1 MNRMKDEKDN
11 IHETKIH
18 GRIDF
23 PYIVYLGKIPD
34 FLKSFPLHWHE
45 EFEIIMIKSGTGN
58 FRILTE
64 NYTCNAGDILVIPPN
79 LVHAIHQKDSEIME
93 YFNILFKFQL
103 LEPDEN
109 STTYQKYFAKF
120 LQNNFFTVHLRYG
133 TELNSKIRSEI
144 EYLIDNRHEK
154 YETQEL
160 MIKSKLFKIIH
171 YLQAIVSPLPAESK
185 KNVSQISRL
194 KPLLKYTS
202 ENFSKDISINQA
214 AEICNLS
221 PSHFMKFFKKM
232 TGITFVNYLNLLRL
246 EKAQVLLKSTDLTV
260 SEVAEQVGFH
270 NFSYFIRSFHSQY
283 GTTPGRIQNKSNI
296 IIRETT
302 APRMEGCT

>member
-103 LEPDEN
+103 LEPDEK

-120 LQNNFFTVHLRYG
+120 LQNNFFT
-133 TELNSKIRSEI
+133 
-144 EYLIDNRHEK
+144 
-154 YETQEL
+154 
-160 MIKSKLFKIIH
+160 F
-171 YLQAIVSPLPAESK
+171 
-185 KNVSQISRL
+185 
-194 KPLLKYTS
+194 
-202 ENFSKDISINQA
+202 
-214 AEICNLS
+214 
-221 PSHFMKFFKKM
+221 
-232 TGITFVNYLNLLRL
+232 
-246 EKAQVLLKSTDLTV
+246 
-260 SEVAEQVGFH
+260 
-270 NFSYFIRSFHSQY
+270 
-283 GTTPGRIQNKSNI
+283 
-296 IIRETT
+296 
-302 APRMEGCT
+302 

>member
-1 MNRMKDEKDN
+1 M
-11 IHETKIH
+11 
-18 GRIDF
+18 
-23 PYIVYLGKIPD
+23 
-34 FLKSFPLHWHE
+34 
-45 EFEIIMIKSGTGN
+45 
-58 FRILTE
+58 
-64 NYTCNAGDILVIPPN
+64 
-79 LVHAIHQKDSEIME
+79 
-93 YFNILFKFQL
+93 
-103 LEPDEN
+103 
-109 STTYQKYFAKF
+109 
-120 LQNNFFTVHLRYG
+120 
-133 TELNSKIRSEI
+133 
-144 EYLIDNRHEK
+144 
-154 YETQEL
+154 
-160 MIKSKLFKIIH
+160 
-171 YLQAIVSPLPAESK
+171 QATVSPLPAESK

-214 AEICNLS
+214 AEMCNLS

-232 TGITFVNYLNLLRL
+232 TGITFINYLNLLRL